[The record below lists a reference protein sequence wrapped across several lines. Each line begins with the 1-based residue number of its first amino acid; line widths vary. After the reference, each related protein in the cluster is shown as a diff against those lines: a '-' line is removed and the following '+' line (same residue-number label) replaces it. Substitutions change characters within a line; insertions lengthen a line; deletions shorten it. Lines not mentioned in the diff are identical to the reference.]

1 MNYQLIKLNVF
12 FVALILCLYS
22 NEAVVKASP
31 LSKFTR
37 LTNEPILS
45 PGPNHFDESG
55 AFNPASIKHNHKI
68 VLLYRAQDKKGV
80 STIGYADSKDGIHF
94 IKATAPVFTPKTS
107 YETGGGIEDPRLV
120 KIGDQ
125 FYLTY
130 TGYNKQDAQLCLAR
144 STDLKH
150 WQRLGIILPAYKGTW
165 NKQWTK
171 SGAILTKKIKGKYWM
186 YYLGTRNG
194 CDEMGLANSTDLIH
208 WQDATPEPILPK
220 RDKQFDARVVEPGPP
235 PIITKQGILLIYNGA
250 DKNLI
255 YRTGYAIFDVNDPR
269 KLLLRSK
276 QPIFVPLASWEK
288 KGQVPSV
295 VFIEGLVKTKNN
307 LLLYYGGAD
316 KYIGVVNTKLKP

>member
-1 MNYQLIKLNVF
+1 MNTQLIKSKAFVLALF
-12 FVALILCLYS
+12 FCLCS
-22 NEAVVKASP
+22 NETLVKASP

-37 LTNEPILS
+37 LTNGPILS

-55 AFNPASIKHNHKI
+55 AFNPASIKYNHKI

-80 STIGYADSKDGIHF
+80 STIGYADSKDGINF
-94 IKATAPVFTPKTS
+94 VKATAPVFTPKTS

-120 KIGDQ
+120 KINNQ

-194 CDEMGLANSTDLIH
+194 CDEMGLASSTDLLH
-208 WQDATPEPILPK
+208 WQDATPEPVLPK
-220 RDKQFDARVVEPGPP
+220 RDKQFDARVVEPGSP

-250 DKNLI
+250 DKNLV

-269 KLLLRSK
+269 KLILRSAH
-276 QPIFVPLASWEK
+276 PIFVPLASWEK
-288 KGQVPSV
+288 NGQVPNV

-316 KYIGVVNTKLKP
+316 KYTGVVYTKLKP